1 MTRSYGGKLGVWLT
15 GKKRKVILH
24 RNPVSKKRSFRKSIH
39 MMGMG
44 VSGLPAKFKRMQNV
58 HQSDLWEM
66 DRGAGVGKASG
77 LQDVVGWDDVRCRPV
92 YYKSNANGGARSNA
106 SKMNAISHEHNE
118 DNEISKMDGDNFFS
132 GGTDHNYDDDD
143 KENINPSVEI
153 HHDENVQNTLHRPN
167 DNNASQFL
175 QRSIAKGNKKQ
186 AYGNQKRRGRLLSS
200 MATSVL
206 EQCASPIP
214 KWESYNYNKSN
225 KREGTSNHQ
234 LQKKRKRVD
243 QSRSLMSTC
252 TDDSSTLSFSS
263 MKTSLSSHSS
273 RDDYEYT
280 PPRPVATTVCLDS
293 KTSDQDCASNVE
305 KNSDKDVDVDG
316 EVKNSEMDPSVAY
329 SALQVPQDIDGPP
342 RSRNNKSQE
351 KGRDANSSAPTMNLK
366 PRIRKINIKEKRKGG
381 TNSDGKNG
389 CISTNNGS
397 SQKIRQPTCSTSLLA
412 AKAFF
417 DHLDA
422 THVLKIE

>member
-44 VSGLPAKFKRMQNV
+44 MGGSGLPAKFKRMQND
-58 HQSDLWEM
+58 HQSGLWGM
-66 DRGAGVGKASG
+66 DRDAGVGKDSG

-106 SKMNAISHEHNE
+106 SKVNAISHAHN
-118 DNEISKMDGDNFFS
+118 DDDEISKMDGDNFFG

-143 KENINPSVEI
+143 KENINPSIEL
-153 HHDENVQNTLHRPN
+153 HHDENVQNTLQRPSE
-167 DNNASQFL
+167 NNPSQFL

-225 KREGTSNHQ
+225 KREGASNHQ
-234 LQKKRKRVD
+234 LHKKRKRVD
-243 QSRSLMSTC
+243 
-252 TDDSSTLSFSS
+252 
-263 MKTSLSSHSS
+263 
-273 RDDYEYT
+273 
-280 PPRPVATTVCLDS
+280 
-293 KTSDQDCASNVE
+293 
-305 KNSDKDVDVDG
+305 
-316 EVKNSEMDPSVAY
+316 
-329 SALQVPQDIDGPP
+329 
-342 RSRNNKSQE
+342 
-351 KGRDANSSAPTMNLK
+351 
-366 PRIRKINIKEKRKGG
+366 
-381 TNSDGKNG
+381 
-389 CISTNNGS
+389 
-397 SQKIRQPTCSTSLLA
+397 
-412 AKAFF
+412 
-417 DHLDA
+417 
-422 THVLKIE
+422 